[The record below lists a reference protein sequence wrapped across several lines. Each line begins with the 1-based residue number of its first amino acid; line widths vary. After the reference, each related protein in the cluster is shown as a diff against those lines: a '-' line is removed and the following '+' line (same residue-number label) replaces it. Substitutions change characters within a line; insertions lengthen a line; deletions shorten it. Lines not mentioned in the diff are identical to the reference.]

1 MKIALSRISTKT
13 LATLVKRI
21 IDESAL
27 DSHEV
32 VKGHKLLTALIT
44 AYADYDLVYAK
55 PTYSGKGK
63 LVADANTLR
72 DEAFVGMKFCIY
84 GHTKIRNN
92 SLLNDAKDL
101 YQIFKQQGLDI
112 NLSNYSGKTAQLTKL
127 IEILEIPENAI
138 KIANLHLMEIFG
150 ILKTA
155 QSGFEN
161 LVLEQTNANAKL
173 RMIGT
178 ASLSRADLEKALHNY
193 LSLVTAMK
201 QLDGWDELYL
211 ALNEYVKSARN
222 SQRTGKEAE
231 TTIKTTNTGK

>member
-13 LATLVKRI
+13 LATLVKSVI
-21 IDESAL
+21 EESSQ

-32 VKGHKLLTALIT
+32 VKGHKLLTTLET
-44 AYADYDLVYAK
+44 AYAGYDLVYAK
-55 PTYSGKGK
+55 PSYSGKGK

-84 GHTKIRNN
+84 GHTKIRSN
-92 SLLNDAKDL
+92 SVLTDAKDL
-101 YQIFKQQGLDI
+101 YQVFKQLGLDI

-127 IEILEIPENAI
+127 IEILEIPENSL
-138 KIANLHLMEIFG
+138 KITNLHLTEIFE

-161 LVLEQTNANAKL
+161 LVLEQTSANAKL
-173 RMIGT
+173 RMMGT
-178 ASLSRADLEKALHNY
+178 ASILRADLEKALHNY
-193 LSLVTAMK
+193 LTLVTAMN
-201 QLDGWDELYL
+201 QLEAWDKLYL

-222 SQRTGKEAE
+222 SQRRGKETE
-231 TTIKTTNTGK
+231 PPSEMPNTEE